1 MKILKIFGTIVVL
14 FVSWFALWVALNILI
29 GNRGLLQP
37 GVQTAAG
44 SAVAVLFGYWF
55 VHTGRLAKMF
65 RKV

>member
-1 MKILKIFGTIVVL
+1 MKLLGTLVAL
-14 FVSWFALWVALNILI
+14 FVSWFVLWVALNILI

-37 GVQTAAG
+37 GVQTAAV
-44 SAVAVLFGYWF
+44 SVIVVFFGYWF